1 MFQVQV
7 NLTVYPTYKWA
18 LHGWKFTRVRLY
30 GCTAGPLA
38 VLLLP
43 SHGRKEVVHYRH
55 RWETRN
61 HPVSQS
67 GLVPLDIFCLV
78 FASFEFFF
86 LFHPVSW
93 CLFRQFLLTVS
104 ISLKATVSMCYR
116 DVLRSYRSVHLSDV
130 CLTRPIPP
138 VSLLSPSPKSMWTK
152 SMIHLILHVTHIRF
166 LAKQSIVDYLCEY
179 KQYVVCLV
187 QVCTGKQVCWL

>member
-1 MFQVQV
+1 MKLTSEFSFTLLLMFQVQV

-18 LHGWKFTRVRLY
+18 LHGWKFTKVRLY

-38 VLLLP
+38 VLLLL
-43 SHGRKEVVHYRH
+43 SHGRKEVVLCRH
-55 RWETRN
+55 RWETSFSFCHSSCFSIRV
-61 HPVSQS
+61 VS
-67 GLVPLDIFCLV
+67 LDIFCLV

-93 CLFRQFLLTVS
+93 CLFRQFLLMVS

-152 SMIHLILHVTHIRF
+152 SMIHLILHVTFIRF
-166 LAKQSIVDYLCEY
+166 LAK
-179 KQYVVCLV
+179 
-187 QVCTGKQVCWL
+187 